1 MVSLRHNFTC
11 CTYKTYS
18 ISKNLWTNCC
28 FSLVLNQKS
37 EHHFLQELSVSSVG
51 CFGWWCRSRVL
62 IPRSFLCLFP
72 LFICYLLLFPTCR
85 RTHLAELLVRS
96 LICGQ
101 ISLCV
106 YVHTYIIIIVI
117 CLFVC
122 LFVYPPRQSL
132 GKSQTRNR
140 FYPGKTMR
148 WDLLE
153 KAFKEILYYVFR
165 AITVGCLDQ
174 KCQSRFIFFSTGHN
188 RCVRQEIVTQC
199 FVSTELGLWPLHQWA
214 LCGGPGGNGQQGKTG

>member
-1 MVSLRHNFTC
+1 M
-11 CTYKTYS
+11 
-18 ISKNLWTNCC
+18 SKNLWTNCC
-28 FSLVLNQKS
+28 FSLVLNHKS

-51 CFGWWCRSRVL
+51 CFGWWCRSQVL
-62 IPRSFLCLFP
+62 IPHSFLCLFP
-72 LFICYLLLFPTCR
+72 LFICYLLFFPTCR
-85 RTHLAELLVRS
+85 RTHLAELLVGS

-106 YVHTYIIIIVI
+106 YVNTYIIIIVI

-122 LFVYPPRQSL
+122 LPPRQSL
-132 GKSQTRNR
+132 GKSQMRNR

-165 AITVGCLDQ
+165 AEMPEQINFFQYWTQSMCEAGNSHTV
-174 KCQSRFIFFSTGHN
+174 F
-188 RCVRQEIVTQC
+188 CVHRAWIMTAAS
-199 FVSTELGLWPLHQWA
+199 VSLMWRSWRGWT
-214 LCGGPGGNGQQGKTG
+214 TR

>member
-1 MVSLRHNFTC
+1 M
-11 CTYKTYS
+11 
-18 ISKNLWTNCC
+18 SKNLWTNCC
-28 FSLVLNQKS
+28 FSLVLNHKS
-37 EHHFLQELSVSSVG
+37 AHHFLQELSVSSVG
-51 CFGWWCRSRVL
+51 CFGWWCRSQVL
-62 IPRSFLCLFP
+62 IPHSFLCLFP
-72 LFICYLLLFPTCR
+72 LFICYLLFFPTCR
-85 RTHLAELLVRS
+85 RTHLAELLVGS

-106 YVHTYIIIIVI
+106 YVNTYIIIIVI

-165 AITVGCLDQ
+165 AEMPEQINFFQYWTQSMCEAGNSHTV
-174 KCQSRFIFFSTGHN
+174 F
-188 RCVRQEIVTQC
+188 CVHRAWIMTAAS
-199 FVSTELGLWPLHQWA
+199 VSLMWRSWRGWT
-214 LCGGPGGNGQQGKTG
+214 TR

>member
-1 MVSLRHNFTC
+1 M
-11 CTYKTYS
+11 
-18 ISKNLWTNCC
+18 SKNLWTNCC
-28 FSLVLNQKS
+28 FSLVLNHKS

-51 CFGWWCRSRVL
+51 CFGWWCRSQVL
-62 IPRSFLCLFP
+62 IPHSFLCLFP
-72 LFICYLLLFPTCR
+72 LFICYLLFFPTCR
-85 RTHLAELLVRS
+85 CTHLAELLVGS

-106 YVHTYIIIIVI
+106 YVNTYIIIIVI

-165 AITVGCLDQ
+165 AEMPEQINFFQYWTQSMCEAGNSHTV
-174 KCQSRFIFFSTGHN
+174 F
-188 RCVRQEIVTQC
+188 CVHRAWIMTAAS
-199 FVSTELGLWPLHQWA
+199 VSLMWRSWRGWT
-214 LCGGPGGNGQQGKTG
+214 TR

>member
-1 MVSLRHNFTC
+1 M
-11 CTYKTYS
+11 
-18 ISKNLWTNCC
+18 SKNLWTNCC
-28 FSLVLNQKS
+28 FSLVLNHKS

-51 CFGWWCRSRVL
+51 CFGWWCRSQVL
-62 IPRSFLCLFP
+62 IPHSFLCLFP
-72 LFICYLLLFPTCR
+72 LFICYLLFFPTCR
-85 RTHLAELLVRS
+85 RTHLAELLVGS

-106 YVHTYIIIIVI
+106 YVNTYIIIIVI

-122 LFVYPPRQSL
+122 LPPRQSL

-165 AITVGCLDQ
+165 AEMPEQINFFQYWTQSMCEAGNSHTV
-174 KCQSRFIFFSTGHN
+174 F
-188 RCVRQEIVTQC
+188 CVHRAWIMTAAS
-199 FVSTELGLWPLHQWA
+199 VSLMWRSWRGWT
-214 LCGGPGGNGQQGKTG
+214 TR

>member
-1 MVSLRHNFTC
+1 M
-11 CTYKTYS
+11 
-18 ISKNLWTNCC
+18 SKNLWTNCC

-51 CFGWWCRSRVL
+51 CFGWWCRSQVL
-62 IPRSFLCLFP
+62 IPHSFLCLFP
-72 LFICYLLLFPTCR
+72 LFICYLLFFPTWR
-85 RTHLAELLVRS
+85 RTHLAELLVGS

-106 YVHTYIIIIVI
+106 YVNTYIIIIVI

-153 KAFKEILYYVFR
+153 KAFKAILYYVFR
-165 AITVGCLDQ
+165 AEMPEQIYFFQYWTQSMCEAGNSHTV
-174 KCQSRFIFFSTGHN
+174 F
-188 RCVRQEIVTQC
+188 CVHRAWIMTAAS
-199 FVSTELGLWPLHQWA
+199 VSLMWRSWRGWT
-214 LCGGPGGNGQQGKTG
+214 TR

>member
-1 MVSLRHNFTC
+1 M
-11 CTYKTYS
+11 
-18 ISKNLWTNCC
+18 SKNLWTNCC
-28 FSLVLNQKS
+28 FSLVLNHKS

-51 CFGWWCRSRVL
+51 CFGWWCRSQVL
-62 IPRSFLCLFP
+62 IPHSFLCLFP
-72 LFICYLLLFPTCR
+72 LFICYLLFFPTCR
-85 RTHLAELLVRS
+85 RTHLAELLVGS

-106 YVHTYIIIIVI
+106 YVNTYIIIIVI

-165 AITVGCLDQ
+165 AEMPEQINFFQYWTQSMCEAGNSHTV
-174 KCQSRFIFFSTGHN
+174 F
-188 RCVRQEIVTQC
+188 CVHRAWIMTAAS
-199 FVSTELGLWPLHQWA
+199 VSLMWRSWRGWT
-214 LCGGPGGNGQQGKTG
+214 TR

>member
-1 MVSLRHNFTC
+1 M
-11 CTYKTYS
+11 
-18 ISKNLWTNCC
+18 SKNLWTNCC
-28 FSLVLNQKS
+28 FSLVLNHKS

-51 CFGWWCRSRVL
+51 CFGWWCRSQVL
-62 IPRSFLCLFP
+62 IPHSFLCLFP
-72 LFICYLLLFPTCR
+72 LFICYLLFFPTCR
-85 RTHLAELLVRS
+85 RTHLAELLVGS

-106 YVHTYIIIIVI
+106 YVNTYIIIIVI

-153 KAFKEILYYVFR
+153 KVFKEILYYVFR
-165 AITVGCLDQ
+165 AEMPEQINFFQYWTQSMCEAGNSHTV
-174 KCQSRFIFFSTGHN
+174 F
-188 RCVRQEIVTQC
+188 CVHRAWIMTAAS
-199 FVSTELGLWPLHQWA
+199 VSLMWRSWRGWT
-214 LCGGPGGNGQQGKTG
+214 TR